1 MSLAKPLDDLLE
13 LNVEDRIAMLDRLRS
28 GLDCDLLCSSLLIEE
43 ARAIKEL
50 TCMTGP
56 PGLVRFFCGSGVH

>member
-1 MSLAKPLDDLLE
+1 VSLAKPLDDLLE

-43 ARAIKEL
+43 GGRSRNL
-50 TCMTGP
+50 P
-56 PGLVRFFCGSGVH
+56 V